1 MFTDFTDLK
10 LERSDKSTAI
20 HVWRSSVVQQEVD
33 KTAQLPATTEPIVDQ
48 GLARQ
53 VKNIHDN
60 NLAMKS
66 TLAKHLVKSNQRLD
80 TLTSSLTQI
89 EAQVEHFR
97 QDRQRLVCREDR
109 LSPAVRIDACKQFVA
124 QVDEAKARMGEECK
138 LLFCEQLYKHPHST
152 SVVSYVERHQE
163 LFGKMNEVI
172 TNLTSIGDNVRA
184 LNRMTD
190 AFQRDTKQKLAM
202 VMRESNTLSADLRD
216 ELNLRY
222 YMILN

>member
-20 HVWRSSVVQQEVD
+20 HIWRSSVIKQKD
-33 KTAQLPATTEPIVDQ
+33 NTKTAQLLPASLPIVDQ

-66 TLAKHLVKSNQRLD
+66 TLAKHLVKSNQRIE
-80 TLTSSLTQI
+80 TLTTSLTQI
-89 EAQVEHFR
+89 ETQVEHFR

-124 QVDEAKARMGEECK
+124 QVDESKARMGEECK
-138 LLFCEQLYKHPHST
+138 
-152 SVVSYVERHQE
+152 
-163 LFGKMNEVI
+163 
-172 TNLTSIGDNVRA
+172 
-184 LNRMTD
+184 
-190 AFQRDTKQKLAM
+190 
-202 VMRESNTLSADLRD
+202 
-216 ELNLRY
+216 
-222 YMILN
+222 